1 MFIVNDQ
8 LQFEK
13 TRIFMSSHCYIGRLV
28 SSSSFALVIFFAKIH
43 IFAKMLFVSKITSE
57 GSKFRVTREMQRWAI
72 NSELFF
78 QQVLRRIKKA
88 YAKNF
93 GVNRPSWTFLDQP
106 HFHKTPENRSNRQ
119 QSVDIRIWQTRLCR
133 GGT

>member
-1 MFIVNDQ
+1 
-8 LQFEK
+8 
-13 TRIFMSSHCYIGRLV
+13 
-28 SSSSFALVIFFAKIH
+28 
-43 IFAKMLFVSKITSE
+43 MLFVSKITSE

-93 GVNRPSWTFLDQP
+93 GVNRPSWTFLDL
-106 HFHKTPENRSNRQ
+106 TPENRSNMQ
-119 QSVDIRIWQTRLCR
+119 QSIDIRIWQTRLCR

>member
-1 MFIVNDQ
+1 
-8 LQFEK
+8 
-13 TRIFMSSHCYIGRLV
+13 MSSHCYIGRLV

-78 QQVLRRIKKA
+78 QQVLRWEDQEGIR
-88 YAKNF
+88 YAKYF
-93 GVNRPSWTFLDQP
+93 EVNRPYWTFLDL
-106 HFHKTPENRSNRQ
+106 TPENRSNMQ
-119 QSVDIRIWQTRLCR
+119 QSIDIRIWQTRLCR